1 MYIFLPAVRFNKLV
15 ILYNIPQHNQHTGL
29 LFSCWTLVGAAGEAL
44 GRDLTA
50 ALEQVAAP
58 HAVAVGPVLAG
69 GGGVTSHA

>member
-1 MYIFLPAVRFNKLV
+1 MSYFITFLYI
-15 ILYNIPQHNQHTGL
+15 ISTLYSL

-44 GRDLTA
+44 GLDLTA

-58 HAVAVGPVLAG
+58 HAVAVSPVLAG

>member
-1 MYIFLPAVRFNKLV
+1 MYIFLPVRFNKLV
-15 ILYNIPQHNQHTGL
+15 ILYNNISLHNQHICL

-44 GRDLTA
+44 GLDLTT

-58 HAVAVGPVLAG
+58 HAVAVSPVLAG